1 MLSSSKFRFQS
12 SKLPCGTEGTISLP
26 ACGIDDF
33 LRHANEMAQ
42 FADNMTI
49 RHLLSIAVA
58 LMLCAGAASAQE
70 KGDAKAQLKSLV
82 GKVNSQLKAGKR
94 TEADLADTLKEF
106 DTLLE
111 QHKGN
116 KSDEVAQI
124 LLMKAMLYIQVFKDS
139 EKGVGMLKQIKQDFP
154 DSAQSKKMD
163 EIIPMVE
170 KQAEA
175 QKVQSALKEG
185 GVFPDFDEKDLEG
198 KPLSIAKYKG
208 KVVLVD
214 FWATWCGPCVA
225 ELPNVLKAYQKYH
238 DKGFEI
244 IGISLDEDRD
254 ALTSFIKKKEMPW
267 KQYFDGKGWQNK
279 LARQYG
285 VNSIPATYLLDGE
298 GKLVKRDLRGEALAE
313 ELEKLLAKK

>member
-1 MLSSSKFRFQS
+1 MK
-12 SKLPCGTEGTISLP
+12 T
-26 ACGIDDF
+26 
-33 LRHANEMAQ
+33 
-42 FADNMTI
+42 
-49 RHLLSIAVA
+49 RHLIPICLIPIVTAAA
-58 LMLCAGAASAQE
+58 LLLCTEAAPAQ
-70 KGDAKAQLKSLV
+70 DQNSAKAQIQSLMRKIDGKLKD
-82 GKVNSQLKAGKR
+82 GKR
-94 TEADLADTLKEF
+94 SESDLADELKAF

-111 QHKGN
+111 QHKGQ
-116 KSDEVAQI
+116 SGEDSAQI
-124 LLMKAMLYIQVFKDS
+124 LLMKAMLYLNIFQQN
-139 EKGVGMLKQIKQDFP
+139 EKGLEILKQIRQDFP
-154 DSAQSKKMD
+154 DSAQSKRMD

-170 KQAEA
+170 KQVEA
-175 QKVQSALKEG
+175 QKIQSRLKEG
-185 GVFPDFDEKDLEG
+185 AAFPDFDEKDLDG
-198 KPLSIAKYKG
+198 KPLSVAKYKG
-208 KVVLVD
+208 KVVLID

-254 ALTSFIKKKEMPW
+254 ALTSFIKKREMTW

-298 GKLVKRDLRGEALAE
+298 GKLVKKDLRGEALAE